1 MVKYLKSIGN
11 FILKYIDK
19 FLKILK
25 TDRNTFFCFVLT
37 LLSFYFCIDRIVE
50 VLFMCFSGIS
60 VNYWGPFMYTFAIAC
75 PVFAFLFSG
84 NSKFASDDN
93 KKVTLFVAYYISLYI
108 LGISM
113 AVQWINKICWI
124 VIFFLPN
131 SSNALR
137 NSG

>member
-1 MVKYLKSIGN
+1 
-11 FILKYIDK
+11 
-19 FLKILK
+19 
-25 TDRNTFFCFVLT
+25 
-37 LLSFYFCIDRIVE
+37 
-50 VLFMCFSGIS
+50 
-60 VNYWGPFMYTFAIAC
+60 MYTFAIAC

-124 VIFFLPN
+124 VIFF
-131 SSNALR
+131 
-137 NSG
+137 